1 VKRSLVFLAAFLAVP
16 LLAQEKVKEPS
27 TEIEFP
33 TVVKF
38 TSEGKEYQASL
49 TGVAVRKKVIFKV
62 YGMAHYMQDAG
73 KMGEADAYAAVLT
86 DGKAKQISL
95 QFVRDV
101 DAASIQSA
109 YRDGFKNSTPAADL
123 PKIQGSID
131 KLLAYFSTPV
141 KVGDAFTYRWLPGG
155 TIIAT
160 VQGQEKPG
168 ITDPAFAKS
177 LWAIWFGEDS
187 IVDREDLV
195 TRMIAH

>member
-1 VKRSLVFLAAFLAVP
+1 VKHFLVFLTAFLAVP

-38 TSEGKEYQASL
+38 TSEGKEFQASL
-49 TGVAVRKKVIFKV
+49 TGVAVRKKVVFKV

-73 KMGEADAYAAVLT
+73 KMGEDAAYAAVLT

-109 YRDGFKNSTPAADL
+109 YRDGFTNSTPAADL

-141 KVGDAFTYRWLPGG
+141 KVGDTFTYRWLPGG
-155 TIIAT
+155 TVVAI
-160 VQGQEKPG
+160 VQGQEKPA

-195 TRMIAH
+195 ARIAR

>member
-1 VKRSLVFLAAFLAVP
+1 MIRSLVILAAFLAVP

-33 TVVKF
+33 SVVKF

-73 KMGEADAYAAVLT
+73 KMGEDAAYAAVLT

-101 DAASIQSA
+101 DAASIQGA
-109 YRDGFKNSTPAADL
+109 YRDGFANSTPAADL

-131 KLLAYFSTPV
+131 KLLGYFNTPV
-141 KVGDAFTYRWLPGG
+141 KVGDTFTYRWLPGG
-155 TIIAT
+155 TIAAI
-160 VQGQEKPG
+160 VQGQEKPA

-177 LWAIWFGEDS
+177 LWGIWFGEDS

-195 TRMIAH
+195 ARMLAR